1 MDDAGARVGGD
12 EVGRHDAPRRRGM
25 PAADECG
32 GIRCPV
38 RPVGVER
45 GQVAFSDEI
54 AARKRGDG
62 REVRR
67 EQGDE
72 VVLTGLVRAPPLFEL
87 GRLREDRRRG
97 ERRLDREGP
106 RRGGF
111 HLVEEHGRSDPD
123 RLGLLGSHRAR

>member
-1 MDDAGARVGGD
+1 MDDAGARVGGN

-38 RPVGVER
+38 LPVGVER

-62 REVRR
+62 RE
-67 EQGDE
+67 
-72 VVLTGLVRAPPLFEL
+72 
-87 GRLREDRRRG
+87 
-97 ERRLDREGP
+97 
-106 RRGGF
+106 
-111 HLVEEHGRSDPD
+111 
-123 RLGLLGSHRAR
+123 GLLKLLR